1 MRTTTHGDNLIQ
13 LTRWP
18 LLFPVNV
25 YLVREDDGFTLI
37 DTGVW
42 GGASTILKIAREH
55 GGEIVRIALTHA
67 DSDHVLGLDA
77 LRKELPDVEI
87 LMTARSAR
95 RLTGDRSVDPDEM
108 HGGKTKLGG
117 GNVQKTQP
125 TQLLSDGDRVG
136 SLQVVASPGHAPDHI
151 AFYDDRDGTLIAG
164 DAFQTRGGMA
174 VSGVVRPT
182 FPFPAWSTWD
192 TALALDSARRLRAL
206 NPTRLA
212 VGHGN
217 VMELPLAAMDA
228 AIEEAENRDSEQ
240 SVKHAAHQARP

>member
-1 MRTTTHGDNLIQ
+1 MRITTHGDSLIQ

-25 YLVREDDGFTLI
+25 YLVREEDGFTLI

-42 GGASTILKIAREH
+42 GGAKAILAAARAR

-77 LRKELPDVEI
+77 LRAGLPDAEV

-95 RLTGDRSVDPDEM
+95 RIAGDRSLDPDEEI
-108 HGGKTKLGG
+108 GRVKQLGG
-117 GNVQKTQP
+117 GNIQKTTP
-125 TQLLSDGDRVG
+125 TGLLVHGDRVG
-136 SLQVVASPGHAPDHI
+136 SLEVIASPGHSPDHV
-151 AFYDDRDGTLIAG
+151 AFFDPRDGTLIAG

-182 FPFPAWSTWD
+182 FPFPAWATWHKP
-192 TALALDSARRLRAL
+192 AAVDSALRLRAL
-206 NPTRLA
+206 DSTRLA
-212 VGHGN
+212 VGHGDVLEN
-217 VMELPLAAMDA
+217 PAGAMDA
-228 AIEEAENRDSEQ
+228 AIREAERAAGVDRI
-240 SVKHAAHQARP
+240 VHAG

>member
-1 MRTTTHGDNLIQ
+1 MRITTHGENLTQ

-25 YLVREDDGFTLI
+25 YLVKEDDGYTLI

-42 GGASTILKIAREH
+42 GGAAMILKAARER

-67 DSDHVLGLDA
+67 DVDHVLGLDA
-77 LRKELPDVEI
+77 LQKDLPNVEI

-95 RLTGDRSVDPDEM
+95 RLSGDRSLDPDEM

-117 GNVQKTQP
+117 GNVQKTTP
-125 TQLLSDGDRVG
+125 TCLLTDGDRVG
-136 SLQVVASPGHAPDHI
+136 SLEVVASPGHTPDHI
-151 AFYDDRDGTLIAG
+151 AFYDHRDGSLIAG

-192 TALALDSARRLRAL
+192 KALAHDSARRLRAL

-212 VGHGN
+212 IGHGD
-217 VMELPLAAMDA
+217 VLEQPQAAMDA
-228 AIEEAENRDSEQ
+228 AIEEA
-240 SVKHAAHQARP
+240 ARRVN

>member
-1 MRTTTHGDNLIQ
+1 MRITTHANNLIQ

-18 LLFPVNV
+18 LLFPVNA

-37 DTGVW
+37 DTGVS
-42 GGASTILKIAREH
+42 GGADTILKTARQH

-77 LRKELPDVEI
+77 LCKALPDAEV

-95 RLTGDRSVDPDEM
+95 RLTGDRSLDPDEM

-117 GNVQKTQP
+117 GNVQKTTP
-125 TQLLSDGDRVG
+125 TRLLSDGDRVG
-136 SLQVVASPGHAPDHI
+136 SLEIVASPGHAPDHI
-151 AFYDDRDGTLIAG
+151 AFYDHRDGTLIAG

-174 VSGVVRPT
+174 VSGVVRPS

-192 TALALDSARRLRAL
+192 CTLALDSARRLRAL
-206 NPTRLA
+206 NPALLA
-212 VGHGN
+212 VGHGDIL
-217 VMELPLAAMDA
+217 EQPLTAIDA
-228 AIEEAENRDSEQ
+228 AIEEAERRGNEHA
-240 SVKHAAHQARP
+240 VKHATH